1 MTHGT
6 RIDINAIKS
15 VLTRWITEG
24 HITPLAAFNRFWG
37 YTFHL
42 MQAQCAGYSRSD
54 VP

>member
-24 HITPLAAFNRFWG
+24 HITPAIYVSPGKDVNNRCF
-37 YTFHL
+37 
-42 MQAQCAGYSRSD
+42 QNKK
-54 VP
+54 